1 MYGDVKRIRFHLMGL
16 AIVIITLLQL
26 LLIALNRVAI
36 IENEWKRL
44 ENYAWNVKV
53 KSIDYNVKGGKTI
66 ISIDKNKA
74 DMMQSEEAD
83 GVSLGIVQRKEKY
96 NETLFDGFDAKDK
109 QKKFLTENLSGK
121 RAWQMTGIFLS
132 CISRCTA

>member
-1 MYGDVKRIRFHLMGL
+1 MHGDVKRIRFHLMGL
-16 AIVIITLLQL
+16 AIVSITLLQI

-74 DMMQSEEAD
+74 DMMQSEAD
-83 GVSLGIVQRKEKY
+83 GVSLGISATKRK
-96 NETLFDGFDAKDK
+96 
-109 QKKFLTENLSGK
+109 
-121 RAWQMTGIFLS
+121 I
-132 CISRCTA
+132 